1 LISSGLAAP
10 KNFGCLWHV
19 TGLDWYRATIR
30 QRKFC
35 HVGAYACTFRR
46 SAVRRGDRCHHR
58 PYRGLIQPGS
68 RRREDGA
75 GTDAAAG
82 RRSIANAVLRGLI
95 GSPFRD
101 MAMYSEVLQESAIAL
116 LDSGQLRFASAS
128 SLTLSSPV
136 HAHFP
141 RRFQAKPSSRWQ
153 P

>member
-1 LISSGLAAP
+1 MPAPTPASSTLQLSDEETAA
-10 KNFGCLWHV
+10 
-19 TGLDWYRATIR
+19 I
-30 QRKFC
+30 
-35 HVGAYACTFRR
+35 VGHIVGFF
-46 SAVRRGDRCHHR
+46 SQEV
-58 PYRGLIQPGS
+58 
-68 RRREDGA
+68 
-75 GTDAAAG
+75 AAG
-82 RRSIANAVLRGLI
+82 RMGLELMPLQAGIGSIANAVLCGLI

-101 MAMYSEVLQESAIAL
+101 MTMYSEVLQDSAIAL